1 MTDNH
6 KRSKEW
12 LSLAFNN
19 IERVI
24 RNFKDNDYVA
34 CVFRIQ
40 LSIEQLQKAIIFL
53 LGLQFRKIHE
63 PSKILESVEFNNNIQ
78 IEKKNLDQI
87 KLIAELAKNIEE
99 EGTDT
104 RYGRIIDDKLISPED
119 KYDKTE
125 ASKFL
130 NDLKEIL
137 IILKDLLKNI
147 SNFEKEVEKIIE
159 YIKGIKELSKIEP
172 N

>member
-119 KYDKTE
+119 KYDKTG

-159 YIKGIKELSKIEP
+159 YVKGIKELSKIEP

>member
-159 YIKGIKELSKIEP
+159 YIKGIKELSKIGP

>member
-63 PSKILESVEFNNNIQ
+63 PSKIIESVEFNNNIQ

-159 YIKGIKELSKIEP
+159 YIKGIKELSKIGP

>member
-1 MTDNH
+1 LTDNH

>member
-63 PSKILESVEFNNNIQ
+63 PSKILESVEFNKNIQ

-104 RYGRIIDDKLISPED
+104 RYGRIVDDKLISPED
-119 KYDKTE
+119 KYDKIE

-159 YIKGIKELSKIEP
+159 YIKGIKELSKTEP